1 MPAVQKAVTDFFGKE
16 PHKGIN
22 PDEVVAIGAAIQ
34 AGVLGG
40 EVKDILLLDVTPL
53 TLSIETLGGVATP
66 LIERNTTIPT
76 RKSQTFT
83 TASDSQPQVE
93 INVLQGERPMATDN
107 KSLGKFILDGL
118 PPAPRGTPKIDVT
131 FDIDA
136 NGILNVTA
144 KDQATGKEQK
154 ITITGSSGLSESEVQ
169 RMVQEAEANADEDRR
184 RREAISLRND
194 AESMTLQAENLLRDH
209 GDRIPSETKLDL
221 DNKVAAVKEILENDP
236 QNADRLRPAYEAMVQ
251 TLTQAGSAMYEQ
263 QGAAEGPE
271 ASSNGA
277 GPGAAEGEDET
288 VDAEFREVGGQ
299 G

>member
-1 MPAVQKAVTDFFGKE
+1 VQRKVQSFFGKE
-16 PHKGIN
+16 PNRGIN
-22 PDEVVAIGAAIQ
+22 PDEVVALGAAIQ
-34 AGVLGG
+34 GGVLGG
-40 EVKDILLLDVTPL
+40 DVKDILLLDVTPL

-154 ITITGSSGLSESEVQ
+154 ITITGSSGLSEVEVQ
-169 RMVQEAEANADEDRR
+169 RMVQEAEANAEVDRQ

-194 AESMTLQAENLLRDH
+194 AEAMVLQAENTLREY
-209 GDRIPSETKLDL
+209 GDRIPSELKMTLDTK
-221 DNKVAAVKEILENDP
+221 VQAVKEILENDP
-236 QNADRLRPAYEAMVQ
+236 QNADRLRPAYEDMVQ
-251 TLTQAGSAMYEQ
+251 SLTQVGTSMYEQ
-263 QGAAEGPE
+263 AGAAG
-271 ASSNGA
+271 ADMSDNGA
-277 GPGAAEGEDET
+277 SPDGAAGAEDEET
-288 VDAEFREVGGQ
+288 VDAEFREVGGEERV
-299 G
+299 